1 MEVELAVARILMPT
15 AYYRGYVPAGL
26 VGGIGAATACALLAG
41 LDGER
46 MRNAVSIAMCT
57 AFGLYESVGSMTL
70 AYITGATAQS
80 GLAAA
85 ELAERGFDAPSTAL
99 EGDKG
104 MLESHSDEPRE
115 KIEAVLD
122 TLGSEWCIHG
132 QSYKSVP
139 TETITH
145 GPIECVL
152 DILPRAGGRQVERMR
167 FKVEPI
173 VVDICDER
181 MERFGT
187 IDSELTARFDLCFCA
202 AAAWHRGRFTLDEM
216 REPAYTDPDILELRS
231 RIELVRD
238 ESRESFDGC
247 SLEIEFTDGSTES
260 ANVDA
265 FLGSPGRRMTD
276 EELADIFRSTASA
289 VLPDGRADEIVEKV
303 WTLDEA
309 PGIDSLMASCRL
321 E

>member
-1 MEVELAVARILMPT
+1 
-15 AYYRGYVPAGL
+15 
-26 VGGIGAATACALLAG
+26 
-41 LDGER
+41 
-46 MRNAVSIAMCT
+46 
-57 AFGLYESVGSMTL
+57 
-70 AYITGATAQS
+70 
-80 GLAAA
+80 
-85 ELAERGFDAPSTAL
+85 
-99 EGDKG
+99 
-104 MLESHSDEPRE
+104 
-115 KIEAVLD
+115 
-122 TLGSEWCIHG
+122 
-132 QSYKSVP
+132 
-139 TETITH
+139 
-145 GPIECVL
+145 
-152 DILPRAGGRQVERMR
+152 
-167 FKVEPI
+167 
-173 VVDICDER
+173 
-181 MERFGT
+181 
-187 IDSELTARFDLCFCA
+187 
-202 AAAWHRGRFTLDEM
+202 M

>member
-1 MEVELAVARILMPT
+1 
-15 AYYRGYVPAGL
+15 
-26 VGGIGAATACALLAG
+26 
-41 LDGER
+41 
-46 MRNAVSIAMCT
+46 
-57 AFGLYESVGSMTL
+57 
-70 AYITGATAQS
+70 
-80 GLAAA
+80 
-85 ELAERGFDAPSTAL
+85 
-99 EGDKG
+99 
-104 MLESHSDEPRE
+104 
-115 KIEAVLD
+115 
-122 TLGSEWCIHG
+122 
-132 QSYKSVP
+132 
-139 TETITH
+139 
-145 GPIECVL
+145 
-152 DILPRAGGRQVERMR
+152 MR

-265 FLGSPGRRMTD
+265 LSSG
-276 EELADIFRSTASA
+276 
-289 VLPDGRADEIVEKV
+289 
-303 WTLDEA
+303 A
-309 PGIDSLMASCRL
+309 PVGA
-321 E
+321 